1 MFCCFEKNFKTHS
14 LIFFRPYVQVQA
26 EARKAEKAENV
37 MKNTSKSKAAKQGF
51 SYLDASQQTP
61 AQTSTTPW
69 GSKLDQNV
77 PGAQMNAEDFTKQ
90 FMQDMYDGSAQAA
103 GAGAAGAGV
112 QATSLTS
119 TQAATLAVAQ
129 QEQQLK
135 QQQTVS
141 HLITISKFSYLL
153 LLTYAWLITYFG

>member
-1 MFCCFEKNFKTHS
+1 
-14 LIFFRPYVQVQA
+14 
-26 EARKAEKAENV
+26 
-37 MKNTSKSKAAKQGF
+37 MKNTSQKAAKQGF
-51 SYLDASQQTP
+51 SYLEGQQAP
-61 AQTSTTPW
+61 AQTSATPW

-103 GAGAAGAGV
+103 SAGVQAPGAGVQAAGAGV

-129 QEQQLK
+129 QQ

-141 HLITISKFSYLL
+141 HLITISKFS
-153 LLTYAWLITYFG
+153 

>member
-1 MFCCFEKNFKTHS
+1 
-14 LIFFRPYVQVQA
+14 
-26 EARKAEKAENV
+26 
-37 MKNTSKSKAAKQGF
+37 MKNSSKTNKAAKQGF

-103 GAGAAGAGV
+103 GAGGQAPGAGAQAAGAGV

-141 HLITISKFSYLL
+141 HLITFFEIQLIFCYL
-153 LLTYAWLITYFG
+153 TAKKRV

>member
-1 MFCCFEKNFKTHS
+1 MFCCVEKKFKPNS
-14 LIFFRPYVQVQA
+14 LIFIYFFRPYVQVQA
-26 EARKAEKAENV
+26 EARKADV

-51 SYLDASQQTP
+51 SYLEGQQAP

-77 PGAQMNAEDFTKQ
+77 PGAQTNAEDFTKQ

-103 GAGAAGAGV
+103 GAGVLAAGAGA

-129 QEQQLK
+129 QEQQFK
-135 QQQTVS
+135 QQQQTVS
-141 HLITISKFSYLL
+141 HLITISKFS
-153 LLTYAWLITYFG
+153 

>member
-1 MFCCFEKNFKTHS
+1 
-14 LIFFRPYVQVQA
+14 
-26 EARKAEKAENV
+26 
-37 MKNTSKSKAAKQGF
+37 MKNSSKTKAAKQGF

-90 FMQDMYDGSAQAA
+90 FMQDMYDGSAQA
-103 GAGAAGAGV
+103 GAGVQAAGVGGQAIGAGV

-141 HLITISKFSYLL
+141 HLITISKFMFCSSHIF
-153 LLTYAWLITYFG
+153 AF

>member
-1 MFCCFEKNFKTHS
+1 
-14 LIFFRPYVQVQA
+14 
-26 EARKAEKAENV
+26 
-37 MKNTSKSKAAKQGF
+37 MKNTSKTKAAKQGF
-51 SYLDASQQTP
+51 SYLEGQQAP

-90 FMQDMYDGSAQAA
+90 FMQDMYDGSSQAA
-103 GAGAAGAGV
+103 GAGDQASSAGV

-141 HLITISKFSYLL
+141 HFTV
-153 LLTYAWLITYFG
+153 TH

>member
-1 MFCCFEKNFKTHS
+1 
-14 LIFFRPYVQVQA
+14 
-26 EARKAEKAENV
+26 
-37 MKNTSKSKAAKQGF
+37 MKNTSQKAAKQGF
-51 SYLDASQQTP
+51 SYLEGQQAP
-61 AQTSTTPW
+61 AQTSATPW

-103 GAGAAGAGV
+103 GAGVQAPGAGVQAAGAGVQAAGAGV

-119 TQAATLAVAQ
+119 TQAATLAVAH

-135 QQQTVS
+135 TQQTVS
-141 HLITISKFSYLL
+141 HFTV
-153 LLTYAWLITYFG
+153 THYFPAHYIFW

>member
-1 MFCCFEKNFKTHS
+1 
-14 LIFFRPYVQVQA
+14 
-26 EARKAEKAENV
+26 
-37 MKNTSKSKAAKQGF
+37 MKNTSKTKAAKQGF

-90 FMQDMYDGSAQAA
+90 FMQDMYDGSAQVA
-103 GAGAAGAGV
+103 GAGAGAQAAGAGV

-135 QQQTVS
+135 QQQQTVS
-141 HLITISKFSYLL
+141 HLITISKFSYLS
-153 LLTYAWLITYFG
+153 LLTYAWLIIYFG

>member
-1 MFCCFEKNFKTHS
+1 
-14 LIFFRPYVQVQA
+14 
-26 EARKAEKAENV
+26 
-37 MKNTSKSKAAKQGF
+37 MKNTSQKAAKQGF
-51 SYLDASQQTP
+51 SYLEGQQAP
-61 AQTSTTPW
+61 AQTSATPW

-103 GAGAAGAGV
+103 GAGV

-129 QEQQLK
+129 Q
-135 QQQTVS
+135 QQTVS
-141 HLITISKFSYLL
+141 HLITISKFS
-153 LLTYAWLITYFG
+153 

>member
-1 MFCCFEKNFKTHS
+1 MSDMFCYVEKNFKTHS
-14 LIFFRPYVQVQA
+14 QFFFFFRPYVQVQA
-26 EARKAEKAENV
+26 EAKKADV
-37 MKNTSKSKAAKQGF
+37 MKNTSKTKAAKQGF
-51 SYLDASQQTP
+51 SYLEGQQAP

-103 GAGAAGAGV
+103 GAGV

-141 HLITISKFSYLL
+141 HSTHYFEIQLIFR
-153 LLTYAWLITYFG
+153 

>member
-1 MFCCFEKNFKTHS
+1 
-14 LIFFRPYVQVQA
+14 
-26 EARKAEKAENV
+26 
-37 MKNTSKSKAAKQGF
+37 MKNTSQKAAKQGF
-51 SYLDASQQTP
+51 SYLEGQQAP
-61 AQTSTTPW
+61 SQTSTTPW

-77 PGAQMNAEDFTKQ
+77 PGAQNNAEDFTKQ

-103 GAGAAGAGV
+103 GAGVQAPGAGVQAAGAGV

-141 HLITISKFSYLL
+141 HFTFTIS
-153 LLTYAWLITYFG
+153 

>member
-1 MFCCFEKNFKTHS
+1 
-14 LIFFRPYVQVQA
+14 
-26 EARKAEKAENV
+26 

-51 SYLDASQQTP
+51 SYLEGQQAP

-77 PGAQMNAEDFTKQ
+77 PGAQNNAEDFTKQ

-103 GAGAAGAGV
+103 GASVQAAGAGV

-141 HLITISKFSYLL
+141 HFTFTIS
-153 LLTYAWLITYFG
+153 

>member
-1 MFCCFEKNFKTHS
+1 
-14 LIFFRPYVQVQA
+14 
-26 EARKAEKAENV
+26 
-37 MKNTSKSKAAKQGF
+37 MKNSSKTKAAKQGF

-103 GAGAAGAGV
+103 GAGVQAAGAG
-112 QATSLTS
+112 QNL
-119 TQAATLAVAQ
+119 
-129 QEQQLK
+129 
-135 QQQTVS
+135 
-141 HLITISKFSYLL
+141 H
-153 LLTYAWLITYFG
+153 

>member
-1 MFCCFEKNFKTHS
+1 
-14 LIFFRPYVQVQA
+14 
-26 EARKAEKAENV
+26 

-51 SYLDASQQTP
+51 SYLEGQQAP

-77 PGAQMNAEDFTKQ
+77 SGAQTNAEDFTKQ
-90 FMQDMYDGSAQAA
+90 FMQDMYDGSAQA
-103 GAGAAGAGV
+103 GAGVQAAGVGVQAAGAGV

-129 QEQQLK
+129 QEQQLTQ

-141 HLITISKFSYLL
+141 HLITISKFS
-153 LLTYAWLITYFG
+153 

>member
-1 MFCCFEKNFKTHS
+1 
-14 LIFFRPYVQVQA
+14 
-26 EARKAEKAENV
+26 
-37 MKNTSKSKAAKQGF
+37 MKNSSKTKAAKQGF

-141 HLITISKFSYLL
+141 HLITISKFMFCSSHIF
-153 LLTYAWLITYFG
+153 AF

>member
-1 MFCCFEKNFKTHS
+1 MVKFRPKHELETSQIMFCCVEKKFKPNS
-14 LIFFRPYVQVQA
+14 LIFIYFFRPYVQVQA
-26 EARKAEKAENV
+26 EARKADV

-51 SYLDASQQTP
+51 SYLEGQQAP

-77 PGAQMNAEDFTKQ
+77 PGAQTNAEDFTKQ
-90 FMQDMYDGSAQAA
+90 FMQDLYDGSAQA
-103 GAGAAGAGV
+103 GAGVQAAGAGV

-135 QQQTVS
+135 QQQQTVS
-141 HLITISKFSYLL
+141 HLITISKFS
-153 LLTYAWLITYFG
+153 

>member
-1 MFCCFEKNFKTHS
+1 MSDMFCYVEKNYKTHS
-14 LIFFRPYVQVQA
+14 QFFYFFRPYVQVQA
-26 EARKAEKAENV
+26 EAKKADV
-37 MKNTSKSKAAKQGF
+37 MKNTSKTKAAKQGF
-51 SYLDASQQTP
+51 SYLEGQQAP

-103 GAGAAGAGV
+103 GTGV

-135 QQQTVS
+135 QQQQQTVS
-141 HLITISKFSYLL
+141 HLITFSKFS
-153 LLTYAWLITYFG
+153 

>member
-1 MFCCFEKNFKTHS
+1 
-14 LIFFRPYVQVQA
+14 
-26 EARKAEKAENV
+26 
-37 MKNTSKSKAAKQGF
+37 MKNTSKTKAAKQGF
-51 SYLDASQQTP
+51 SYLEGQQAP

-90 FMQDMYDGSAQAA
+90 FMQDMYDGSSQAA
-103 GAGAAGAGV
+103 GVQASGAGV

-141 HLITISKFSYLL
+141 HFTVTHCVFPNSADLSPIAKK
-153 LLTYAWLITYFG
+153 GCEC

>member
-1 MFCCFEKNFKTHS
+1 
-14 LIFFRPYVQVQA
+14 
-26 EARKAEKAENV
+26 

-51 SYLDASQQTP
+51 SYLEGQQAP

-77 PGAQMNAEDFTKQ
+77 PGAQVNAEDFTKQ

-103 GAGAAGAGV
+103 GASVQAAGAGV

-141 HLITISKFSYLL
+141 HFLAFHPILVSWFLVVFGNEVTKVLCNS
-153 LLTYAWLITYFG
+153 LLTFFNEQGKSSKTEI

>member
-1 MFCCFEKNFKTHS
+1 MSDMFCYVEKNFKTHS
-14 LIFFRPYVQVQA
+14 QFFYFFRPYVQVQA
-26 EARKAEKAENV
+26 EAKKADV
-37 MKNTSKSKAAKQGF
+37 MKNTSKTKAAKQGF

-103 GAGAAGAGV
+103 GAGV

-141 HLITISKFSYLL
+141 HFTITHCVFPNSADLSPIAKKGCEF
-153 LLTYAWLITYFG
+153 